1 MESIGRPREVA
12 SGGYLWRMTPSL
24 DHRGAA
30 RILDIA
36 ESRGSRS
43 AALVGF
49 AVILLLAAHAAAR
62 GGFPSSAQAAAMSSA
77 GAYPALAAQA
87 GESAHMKQLMAAV
100 LVASVGVGHARAE
113 NAIQWRVQ
121 DGGNGHWYG
130 WGQVAIS
137 DATFQQVR
145 EAAVIRGGHLP
156 TISNAAENAWVH
168 ANIGGGLGLFH
179 LPGGVWQNVTGEPVT
194 YFNWA
199 PGQPSSLD
207 QPVFAAYWSGTSN
220 TWADITDAEVGNP
233 ADPNTGFRIEWDAD
247 CNNDGIVDY
256 GQILDGS
263 LTDGNVN
270 NIPDCC
276 EGGEACVPRF
286 AQWRI
291 SDGGNGHWYMLNWE
305 VREWP
310 AAQTR
315 AVQLGGHLA
324 TITTNAERLFVL
336 PLCDN
341 HIGADVWL
349 GASRANAAS
358 PVQWVTGE
366 PWSYAAWG
374 PGSPNPNSPNDYL
387 EMIGRSNE
395 ADFGLWNL
403 ELIYAWGPGQ
413 ISLIEFDADCN
424 SDGIVDFGQIRDGSL
439 ADANANNIPDCCEV
453 GTACDC
459 PGDTNRDGAID
470 GIDLATVLTRWAQSA
485 AKFPD
490 ADCNRDGVI
499 DGSDLAIV
507 LAGWGGCP

>member
-1 MESIGRPREVA
+1 
-12 SGGYLWRMTPSL
+12 MTPSL

-62 GGFPSSAQAAAMSSA
+62 GGFPSSAQAAAMYSA

-145 EAAVIRGGHLP
+145 EAAVSRGGHLP

-179 LPGGVWQNVTGEPVT
+179 LPGGVWQNVAGEPVT

-233 ADPNTGFRIEWDAD
+233 ADPNTGFRIEWEAD
-247 CNNDGIVDY
+247 CNNDGVVDF

-263 LTDGNVN
+263 LTDTNTN

-276 EGGEACVPRF
+276 EAGVSCPIA
-286 AQWRI
+286 AKQWRVE
-291 SDGGNGHWYMLNWE
+291 DGGNGHWYGLKRMQPSVSPESFFTL
-305 VREWP
+305 
-310 AAQTR
+310 ADQI
-315 AVQLGGHLA
+315 GGHAA
-324 TITTNAERLFVL
+324 TITSSAENGFCGQFVVPYDGTLFGLRKLAGTNQV
-336 PLCDN
+336 
-341 HIGADVWL
+341 
-349 GASRANAAS
+349 S
-358 PVQWVTGE
+358 WVTGE
-366 PWSYAAWG
+366 SVTYVNWNTGEGTNLGERYALLLANNAKWQDTDLT
-374 PGSPNPNSPNDYL
+374 PRQWL
-387 EMIGRSNE
+387 
-395 ADFGLWNL
+395 LV
-403 ELIYAWGPGQ
+403 
-413 ISLIEFDADCN
+413 EFDADCN
-424 SDGIVDFGQIRDGSL
+424 SDGIVDFGQIRAGEL

-453 GTACDC
+453 GTACGC

-470 GIDLATVLTRWAQSA
+470 GIDLATVLTRWGQSA
-485 AKFPD
+485 AKFPE

-507 LAGWGGCP
+507 LGSWGVCP

>member
-1 MESIGRPREVA
+1 
-12 SGGYLWRMTPSL
+12 MTPSL
-24 DHRGAA
+24 DQRGAA

-145 EAAVIRGGHLP
+145 EAAVSRGGHLP

-168 ANIGGGLGLFH
+168 TNIGGGLGLFH
-179 LPGGVWQNVTGEPVT
+179 LPGGAWQNVTGEPVT

-207 QPVFAAYWSGTSN
+207 QPVNAAYWSGTSN
-220 TWADITDAEVGNP
+220 TWADFTDAEIGNP
-233 ADPNTGFRIEWDAD
+233 ADPNTGFRIEWDADCNNDSIVDFGQIQDGSLADADGNNIPDCCESGSSCPIAARQWSVRDGGNGHWYGVKRALPSVDPETFFSIAVQLGGHAATISSQAENAFCGQFVVPYGGMLFGLRKIAGTNQVAWVTGEPVTYVNWNAGEGTNLGERYAGMIATNAKWQDTDLTPTQWLLIEFDAD

-263 LTDGNVN
+263 LTDGNV
-270 NIPDCC
+270 
-276 EGGEACVPRF
+276 
-286 AQWRI
+286 
-291 SDGGNGHWYMLNWE
+291 
-305 VREWP
+305 
-310 AAQTR
+310 
-315 AVQLGGHLA
+315 
-324 TITTNAERLFVL
+324 
-336 PLCDN
+336 
-341 HIGADVWL
+341 
-349 GASRANAAS
+349 
-358 PVQWVTGE
+358 
-366 PWSYAAWG
+366 
-374 PGSPNPNSPNDYL
+374 
-387 EMIGRSNE
+387 
-395 ADFGLWNL
+395 
-403 ELIYAWGPGQ
+403 
-413 ISLIEFDADCN
+413 
-424 SDGIVDFGQIRDGSL
+424 
-439 ADANANNIPDCCEV
+439 NNIPDCCEV

-507 LAGWGGCP
+507 LGSWGACP